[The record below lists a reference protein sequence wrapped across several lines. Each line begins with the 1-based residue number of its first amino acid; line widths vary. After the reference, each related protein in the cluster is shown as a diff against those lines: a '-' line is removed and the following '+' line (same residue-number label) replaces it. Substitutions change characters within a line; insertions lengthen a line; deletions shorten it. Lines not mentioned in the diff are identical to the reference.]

1 MTRLI
6 VPLLENE
13 QTAHVMHEV
22 SLAPL
27 HWLDQKITVHSLGW
41 ARLTPYIYYFLATT
55 YVRLRMH
62 VSGLRA
68 PDNS

>member
-1 MTRLI
+1 
-6 VPLLENE
+6 
-13 QTAHVMHEV
+13 MHEV